1 MSTRARM
8 FIPTVMMLITTVLML
23 TLAGC
28 SRADEGAQGSTGTT
42 VTIGTMPTEDFLPL
56 WVAEKDDLFAEH
68 GVDAKIEIFQ
78 SAQELATALASGAVD
93 GAMTDVPV
101 AANLTAGGSPMKLAW
116 VTLGATPQEGRFGIM
131 VGPGSDVTSL
141 DQLAGVPIGVGSG
154 TMLEYVMDSLMSD
167 AGIPADSI
175 VVEELKKLPVRY
187 QLVMEGKAAAGVF
200 PQVMLAM
207 GESAGATVVADDTQ
221 GTNLSQSVM
230 AFSQE
235 FAGTAAGATRIEDLA
250 AVWDEAAAKLAA
262 DPEAYRDLLAT
273 KANMP
278 EALAAAYMIDSYPD
292 AAIPAAEVVEPVLAW
307 MVERGHIDA
316 TLGYDGSTGE
326 LSAG

>member
-8 FIPTVMMLITTVLML
+8 FIPAVMMLITTVLML

-141 DQLAGVPIGVGSG
+141 DQLAGVPVGVGSG
-154 TMLEYVMDSLMSD
+154 TMLQYVMDSLMSE
-167 AGIPADSI
+167 AGIPADGI

-187 QLVMEGKAAAGVF
+187 QLVMEGKTEAGVF

-207 GESAGATVVADDTQ
+207 GESTGATVVADDTR
-221 GTNLSQSVM
+221 GANLSQSVM

-235 FAGTAAGATRIEDLA
+235 FAGTDGGAARIEELA
-250 AVWDEAAAKLAA
+250 TVWDEAVAKLAD

-278 EALAAAYMIDSYPD
+278 EDLAAVYAIDSYPD
-292 AAIPAAEVVEPVLAW
+292 AAVPAADAVEPVLAW